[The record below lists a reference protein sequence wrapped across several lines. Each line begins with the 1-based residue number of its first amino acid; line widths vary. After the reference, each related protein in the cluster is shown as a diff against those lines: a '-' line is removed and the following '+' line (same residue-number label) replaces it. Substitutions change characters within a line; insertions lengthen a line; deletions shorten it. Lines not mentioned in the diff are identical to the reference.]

1 MIRGCSAQVLR
12 LICVFAAGNALAQP
26 SDPCLGPT
34 TAEMRSCAAQKLR
47 IAESEM
53 ERYLESAR
61 RVARPASALA
71 SAQAAWVAYRDQAC
85 RAAAGQYE
93 GGSLQPVVALDCR
106 LRLTRERSVELW
118 RAYLAEQ
125 GDLPQPATTP

>member
-1 MIRGCSAQVLR
+1 MIHGCSAPALR
-12 LICVFAAGNALAQP
+12 LVCVLAAGNALAQP
-26 SDPCLGPT
+26 ADPCLGPT

-53 ERYLESAR
+53 ERYLEGAR
-61 RVARPASALA
+61 RVARPASALD

-93 GGSLQPVVALDCR
+93 GGSLQPVVTFDCR
-106 LRLTRERSVELW
+106 LRLTRERSLELW
-118 RAYLAEQ
+118 RAYLAQQ
-125 GDLPQPATTP
+125 GDLPQPTPAP

>member
-1 MIRGCSAQVLR
+1 MIRGCSALALR
-12 LICVFAAGNALAQP
+12 LICILAAGNALAQP

-47 IAESEM
+47 SAESEM
-53 ERYLESAR
+53 GRYLEGAR
-61 RVARPASALA
+61 RVARPASALD
-71 SAQAAWVAYRDQAC
+71 SAQVAWTAYRDQAC

-106 LRLTRERSVELW
+106 LRLTRERSLELW